1 MKRVMFYV
9 QHLLGIGHV
18 VRSTRIARALAAD
31 GFEVSLVCGG
41 PPVAGVDSGAAQ
53 LVQLPPV
60 TAGAGGFSELVDAS
74 GALLTEA
81 GKVARCAAL
90 LAQFEAIQPDVLLI
104 EAFPFGR
111 RQMRFE
117 LVPLLERA
125 VAARPRPLIACSV
138 RDILQQERRPG
149 RAENYAELVERYF
162 DLVLVHGDPALADF
176 GASYPLAHR
185 IAGKIR
191 YTGLVGPGVTA
202 AAGEQHDV
210 IVSAGG
216 GAVGEG
222 VLRAALA
229 AKPLSRL
236 KNARWL
242 VVTGPN
248 LSPELAAQV
257 QGLDDPG
264 VTLARFLPD
273 LPARLRGAKLS
284 ISQAGYNTV
293 ADILAARCAVVLV
306 PYAAGG
312 ETEQTQRA
320 GLMQARGLAR
330 VVVEAGLTGAA
341 MARAMDEALDLPG
354 QEAAVDL
361 AGAQRVGEILAGG
374 TGLSSVDIL

>member
-41 PPVAGVDSGAAQ
+41 PPLAGLDAGGAKI
-53 LVQLPPV
+53 VQLPPV
-60 TAGAGGFSELVDAS
+60 TAGASGFSELVDAW
-74 GALLTEA
+74 GAPLTDESRA
-81 GKVARCAAL
+81 ARCAAL
-90 LAQFEAIQPDVLLI
+90 LAQFEAIRPDVLLI

-117 LVPLLERA
+117 LLPLLERA
-125 VAARPRPLIACSV
+125 MAAKPRPLIACSV

-149 RAENYAELVERYF
+149 RAESYAELVERYF
-162 DLVLVHGDPALADF
+162 DLVLVHGDPALARF
-176 GASYPLAHR
+176 GASYPLADR

-191 YTGLVGPGVTA
+191 YTGMVGPGELA

-236 KNARWL
+236 NNARWL
-242 VVTGPN
+242 VVSGPN
-248 LSPELAAQV
+248 LSPELAAQL

-293 ADILAARCAVVLV
+293 ADILAARCAAVLV
-306 PYAAGG
+306 PYALGG
-312 ETEQTQRA
+312 ETEQTRR
-320 GLMQARGLAR
+320 GELMQARGLAQ
-330 VVVEAGLTGAA
+330 VVNEAGLDGAT
-341 MARAMDEALDLPG
+341 MARAMDAALDMPGLP
-354 QEAAVDL
+354 AAVDL
-361 AGAQRVGEILAGG
+361 GGARRTGEILGEMV
-374 TGLSSVDIL
+374 L